1 MKLIINKKI
10 IKKEVKKII
19 GISIAAKKEWEATL
33 NYFGLIH
40 EECEKYP
47 FGEYYRTEFRGKDI
61 VFFRSGI
68 RKINASA
75 AAQYMIDKFNLEKLI
90 VIGTCTSSNEGL
102 NYGDI
107 IIPSKVIDYDYI
119 IRELEEEI
127 DEELY
132 LVPDQV
138 SMPNEYYDGVLG
150 TSDKALVLWSDYT
163 FLASNSIDAS
173 DLESYAVLKICKT
186 NNVKCIII
194 KGVTDKPMRS
204 MDGYNE
210 QLDVYEENLPIVMKK
225 IIEEYF
231 IEVI

>member
-1 MKLIINKKI
+1 MNNLIGVLISS
-10 IKKEVKKII
+10 KKEFNELLKIYNI
-19 GISIAAKKEWEATL
+19 GEDYL
-33 NYFGLIH
+33 
-40 EECEKYP
+40 EKYP

-132 LVPDQV
+132 LVPDQF

-194 KGVTDKPMRS
+194 KGITDKPMRS

-210 QLDVYEENLPIVMKK
+210 QLDVYEENLPIVMEK

>member
-1 MKLIINKKI
+1 MNNLIGVLISS
-10 IKKEVKKII
+10 KKEFNELLKIYNI
-19 GISIAAKKEWEATL
+19 GEDYL
-33 NYFGLIH
+33 
-40 EECEKYP
+40 EKYP

-75 AAQYMIDKFNLEKLI
+75 ATQYMIDKFNLEKII

-163 FLASNSIDAS
+163 FLASNSIDVS

>member
-1 MKLIINKKI
+1 MNNLIGVLISS
-10 IKKEVKKII
+10 KKEFNELLKIYNI
-19 GISIAAKKEWEATL
+19 GEDYL
-33 NYFGLIH
+33 
-40 EECEKYP
+40 EKYP

-210 QLDVYEENLPIVMKK
+210 QLDVYEESLPIVMKK

>member
-1 MKLIINKKI
+1 MNNLIGVLISS
-10 IKKEVKKII
+10 KKEFNELLKIYNI
-19 GISIAAKKEWEATL
+19 GEDYL
-33 NYFGLIH
+33 
-40 EECEKYP
+40 EKYP

-163 FLASNSIDAS
+163 FLASNSIDVS

>member
-1 MKLIINKKI
+1 MNNLIGVLISS
-10 IKKEVKKII
+10 KKEFNELLKIYNI
-19 GISIAAKKEWEATL
+19 G
-33 NYFGLIH
+33 
-40 EECEKYP
+40 EEYLEKYP

-163 FLASNSIDAS
+163 FLASNSIDVS

>member
-1 MKLIINKKI
+1 MNNLIGVLISS
-10 IKKEVKKII
+10 KKEFNELLKIYNI
-19 GISIAAKKEWEATL
+19 GEDYL
-33 NYFGLIH
+33 
-40 EECEKYP
+40 EKYP

-75 AAQYMIDKFNLEKLI
+75 ASQYMIDKFNLEKLI

-138 SMPNEYYDGVLG
+138 PMPNEYYDGVLG

-210 QLDVYEENLPIVMKK
+210 QLDVYEENLPTVMKK

>member
-1 MKLIINKKI
+1 MNNLIGVLISS
-10 IKKEVKKII
+10 KKEFNELLKIYNI
-19 GISIAAKKEWEATL
+19 GEDYL
-33 NYFGLIH
+33 
-40 EECEKYP
+40 EKYP

-163 FLASNSIDAS
+163 FLASNNIDAS

>member
-1 MKLIINKKI
+1 MIGVLISS
-10 IKKEVKKII
+10 KKEFNELLKIYNI
-19 GISIAAKKEWEATL
+19 GEDYL
-33 NYFGLIH
+33 
-40 EECEKYP
+40 EKYP

-163 FLASNSIDAS
+163 FLASNSIDVS

>member
-1 MKLIINKKI
+1 MNNLIGVLISS
-10 IKKEVKKII
+10 KKEFNELLKIYNI
-19 GISIAAKKEWEATL
+19 GEDYL
-33 NYFGLIH
+33 
-40 EECEKYP
+40 EKYP

-138 SMPNEYYDGVLG
+138 PMPNGYYDGVLG

-163 FLASNSIDAS
+163 FLASNSIDVS

>member
-1 MKLIINKKI
+1 MNNLIGVLISS
-10 IKKEVKKII
+10 KKEFNELLKIYNI
-19 GISIAAKKEWEATL
+19 GEDYL
-33 NYFGLIH
+33 
-40 EECEKYP
+40 EKYP

-90 VIGTCTSSNEGL
+90 VIGTCTSSNEEL

-163 FLASNSIDAS
+163 FLASNSIDVS

>member
-1 MKLIINKKI
+1 MIGVLISS
-10 IKKEVKKII
+10 KKEFNELLKIYNI
-19 GISIAAKKEWEATL
+19 GEDYL
-33 NYFGLIH
+33 
-40 EECEKYP
+40 EKYP

-75 AAQYMIDKFNLEKLI
+75 TAQYMIDKFNLEKLI

-138 SMPNEYYDGVLG
+138 SMSNEYYDGVLG

>member
-1 MKLIINKKI
+1 MNNLIGVLISS
-10 IKKEVKKII
+10 KKEFNELLKIYNI
-19 GISIAAKKEWEATL
+19 GEDYL
-33 NYFGLIH
+33 
-40 EECEKYP
+40 EKYP

-163 FLASNSIDAS
+163 LASNSIDVS

>member
-1 MKLIINKKI
+1 MNNLIGVLISS
-10 IKKEVKKII
+10 KKEFNELLKIYNI
-19 GISIAAKKEWEATL
+19 GEDYL
-33 NYFGLIH
+33 
-40 EECEKYP
+40 EKYP

-75 AAQYMIDKFNLEKLI
+75 ATQYMIDKFNLEKII

-194 KGVTDKPMRS
+194 KGITDKPMRS

>member
-1 MKLIINKKI
+1 MNNLIGVLISS
-10 IKKEVKKII
+10 KKEFNELLKIYNI
-19 GISIAAKKEWEATL
+19 GEDYL
-33 NYFGLIH
+33 
-40 EECEKYP
+40 EKYP

-90 VIGTCTSSNEGL
+90 VIGTCTSSNDGL
-102 NYGDI
+102 HYGDI

-210 QLDVYEENLPIVMKK
+210 QLDVYEVNLPTVMKK

>member
-1 MKLIINKKI
+1 MIGVLISS
-10 IKKEVKKII
+10 KKEFNELLKIYNI
-19 GISIAAKKEWEATL
+19 GEDYL
-33 NYFGLIH
+33 
-40 EECEKYP
+40 EKYP

-210 QLDVYEENLPIVMKK
+210 QLDVYEENLPTVMKK

>member
-1 MKLIINKKI
+1 MNNLIGVLISS
-10 IKKEVKKII
+10 KKEFNELLKIYNI
-19 GISIAAKKEWEATL
+19 GEDYL
-33 NYFGLIH
+33 
-40 EECEKYP
+40 EKYP
-47 FGEYYRTEFRGKDI
+47 FGEYYRTEFRDKDI

-132 LVPDQV
+132 LVPNQV

>member
-1 MKLIINKKI
+1 MNNLIGVLISS
-10 IKKEVKKII
+10 KKEFNELLKIYNI
-19 GISIAAKKEWEATL
+19 GEDYL
-33 NYFGLIH
+33 
-40 EECEKYP
+40 EKYP

-75 AAQYMIDKFNLEKLI
+75 AAQDMIDKFNLEKLI

>member
-1 MKLIINKKI
+1 MNNLIGVLISS
-10 IKKEVKKII
+10 KKEFNELLKIYNI
-19 GISIAAKKEWEATL
+19 GEDYL
-33 NYFGLIH
+33 
-40 EECEKYP
+40 EKYP

-61 VFFRSGI
+61 VFFRSEI

>member
-1 MKLIINKKI
+1 MNNLVGVLISS
-10 IKKEVKKII
+10 KKEFNELLKVYNIVDDY
-19 GISIAAKKEWEATL
+19 L
-33 NYFGLIH
+33 
-40 EECEKYP
+40 EKYP

-75 AAQYMIDKFNLEKLI
+75 AAQYMIDKFSLEKLI
-90 VIGTCTSSNEGL
+90 VIGTCTSSNEEL

-132 LVPDQV
+132 LEPIQI
-138 SMPNEYYDGVLG
+138 SMSNEYYDGVLG

-163 FLASNSIDAS
+163 FLASNNIDAS

-186 NNVKCIII
+186 NNVECIII

>member
-1 MKLIINKKI
+1 MNNLIGVLISS
-10 IKKEVKKII
+10 KKEFNELLKIYNI
-19 GISIAAKKEWEATL
+19 GE
-33 NYFGLIH
+33 NYL
-40 EECEKYP
+40 EKYP

-163 FLASNSIDAS
+163 FLASNSIDVS
-173 DLESYAVLKICKT
+173 DLESYAVLKICKI

>member
-1 MKLIINKKI
+1 MNNLIGVLISS
-10 IKKEVKKII
+10 KKEFNELLKIYNI
-19 GISIAAKKEWEATL
+19 GEDYL
-33 NYFGLIH
+33 
-40 EECEKYP
+40 EKYP

-138 SMPNEYYDGVLG
+138 PMPNEYYDGVLG

-194 KGVTDKPMRS
+194 KGITDKPMRS

>member
-1 MKLIINKKI
+1 MNNLIGVLISS
-10 IKKEVKKII
+10 KKEFNELLKIYNI
-19 GISIAAKKEWEATL
+19 GEDYL
-33 NYFGLIH
+33 
-40 EECEKYP
+40 EKYP

-194 KGVTDKPMRS
+194 KGITDKPMRS

-210 QLDVYEENLPIVMKK
+210 QLDVYEENLPIVMEK

>member
-1 MKLIINKKI
+1 MNNLIGVLISS
-10 IKKEVKKII
+10 KKEFNELLKIYNI
-19 GISIAAKKEWEATL
+19 VEDYL
-33 NYFGLIH
+33 
-40 EECEKYP
+40 EKYP

-61 VFFRSGI
+61 VFFRSEI

-75 AAQYMIDKFNLEKLI
+75 AAQYMTDKFNLEKLI

-163 FLASNSIDAS
+163 FVARNSIDAS
-173 DLESYAVLKICKT
+173 DLESYAVLKIFKT

>member
-1 MKLIINKKI
+1 MNNLIGVLISS
-10 IKKEVKKII
+10 KKEFNELLKIYNI
-19 GISIAAKKEWEATL
+19 GEDYL
-33 NYFGLIH
+33 
-40 EECEKYP
+40 EKYP

-132 LVPDQV
+132 LVPYQV

>member
-1 MKLIINKKI
+1 MNNLIGVLISS
-10 IKKEVKKII
+10 KKEFNELLKIYNI
-19 GISIAAKKEWEATL
+19 GEDYL
-33 NYFGLIH
+33 
-40 EECEKYP
+40 EKYP

-75 AAQYMIDKFNLEKLI
+75 ATQYMIDKFNLEKII

-132 LVPDQV
+132 LVPNQV

-163 FLASNSIDAS
+163 FLASNSIDVS

>member
-1 MKLIINKKI
+1 MKWVNNLIGVLISS
-10 IKKEVKKII
+10 KKEFNELLKIYNI
-19 GISIAAKKEWEATL
+19 GEDYL
-33 NYFGLIH
+33 
-40 EECEKYP
+40 EKYP

>member
-1 MKLIINKKI
+1 MNNLIGVLISS
-10 IKKEVKKII
+10 KKEFNELLKIYNI
-19 GISIAAKKEWEATL
+19 GEDYL
-33 NYFGLIH
+33 
-40 EECEKYP
+40 EKYP

-68 RKINASA
+68 RKTNASA

>member
-1 MKLIINKKI
+1 MNNLIGVLISS
-10 IKKEVKKII
+10 KKEFNELLKIYNI
-19 GISIAAKKEWEATL
+19 GEDYL
-33 NYFGLIH
+33 
-40 EECEKYP
+40 EKYP

-75 AAQYMIDKFNLEKLI
+75 ATQYMIDKFNLEKLI

-150 TSDKALVLWSDYT
+150 TSDKALILWSDYT

-194 KGVTDKPMRS
+194 KGITDKPMRS

>member
-1 MKLIINKKI
+1 LIGVLISS
-10 IKKEVKKII
+10 KKEFNELLKIYNI
-19 GISIAAKKEWEATL
+19 GEDYL
-33 NYFGLIH
+33 
-40 EECEKYP
+40 EKYP

-210 QLDVYEENLPIVMKK
+210 QLDVYEENLPTVMKK

>member
-1 MKLIINKKI
+1 MNNLIGVLISS
-10 IKKEVKKII
+10 KKEFNELLKIYNI
-19 GISIAAKKEWEATL
+19 WEDYL
-33 NYFGLIH
+33 
-40 EECEKYP
+40 EKYP

-132 LVPDQV
+132 LVPNQV

-194 KGVTDKPMRS
+194 KGITDKPMRS

>member
-1 MKLIINKKI
+1 MNNLIGVLISS
-10 IKKEVKKII
+10 KKEFNELLKIYNI
-19 GISIAAKKEWEATL
+19 GEDYL
-33 NYFGLIH
+33 
-40 EECEKYP
+40 EKYP

-75 AAQYMIDKFNLEKLI
+75 ASQYMIDKFNLEKLI

-210 QLDVYEENLPIVMKK
+210 QLDVYEENLPTVMKK

>member
-1 MKLIINKKI
+1 MIGVLISS
-10 IKKEVKKII
+10 KKEFNELLKIYNI
-19 GISIAAKKEWEATL
+19 GEDYL
-33 NYFGLIH
+33 
-40 EECEKYP
+40 EKYP

-61 VFFRSGI
+61 VFFRSWI

>member
-1 MKLIINKKI
+1 MNNLIGVLISS
-10 IKKEVKKII
+10 KKEFNELLKIYNI
-19 GISIAAKKEWEATL
+19 GEDYL
-33 NYFGLIH
+33 
-40 EECEKYP
+40 EKYP

-75 AAQYMIDKFNLEKLI
+75 ATQYMIDKFNLEKLI

-138 SMPNEYYDGVLG
+138 PMPNEYYDGVLG

>member
-1 MKLIINKKI
+1 MNNLIGVLISS
-10 IKKEVKKII
+10 KKEFNELLKIYNI
-19 GISIAAKKEWEATL
+19 GEDYL
-33 NYFGLIH
+33 
-40 EECEKYP
+40 EKYP

-132 LVPDQV
+132 LVPNQV

-194 KGVTDKPMRS
+194 KGITDKPMRS

-210 QLDVYEENLPIVMKK
+210 QLDVYEENLPIVMEK

>member
-1 MKLIINKKI
+1 MNNLIGVLISS
-10 IKKEVKKII
+10 KKEFNELLKIYNI
-19 GISIAAKKEWEATL
+19 GEDYL
-33 NYFGLIH
+33 
-40 EECEKYP
+40 EKYP

-90 VIGTCTSSNEGL
+90 VIGTCTSSNEEL

-132 LVPDQV
+132 LVPNQV